1 MIGNNFSMNF
11 KCFKLFN
18 RAIIELFIN
27 INVNLGV
34 VLHLWGKKNKII
46 LPGLSKIESILFQT
60 MLLQVM

>member
-34 VLHLWGKKNKII
+34 VLWGKKNKII